1 MTLNIL
7 SCACL
12 QSVCLLWWNVYLGLL
27 PIFQLFFF
35 VCLFLLSCIS
45 CLHILEINPLLVE
58 SFEKIFSHSMGCLF
72 VFLMLSFAVQKL
84 LTRSHLFTGV
94 FTVFILEGC
103 SYKMLLCFMSKSVLP
118 MFFFQQFY
126 SVWPYI
132 LVFNPFRVYF
142 CVWS

>member
-1 MTLNIL
+1 M
-7 SCACL
+7 
-12 QSVCLLWWNVYLGLL
+12 
-27 PIFQLFFF
+27 
-35 VCLFLLSCIS
+35 S
-45 CLHILEINPLLVE
+45 CLHILEIKPLLVE

-84 LTRSHLFTGV
+84 LTRSHWFTCV
-94 FTVFILEGC
+94 FTVFILEGG
-103 SYKMLLCFMSKSVLP
+103 SNKMLLCFMSKSVLP